1 MPDQVRHDSFG
12 GRRVNDARVAQLLSA
27 AAAEQRAQR
36 PQAAVQYLEQVVAIA
51 PDHPQA
57 LNSLGNHALGMRDF
71 ARARD
76 LFTRAAAADP
86 KEPVLWLN
94 VARACRE
101 LGDDDGEL
109 AALDQVLAIDAR
121 FFMALLRKAHL
132 FQRQGKEA
140 AAATLWVQAG
150 IVAPPQEQLT
160 PELRQLLAEG
170 QAFAEAHQQRA
181 AKLFDESLAS
191 ARAGLG
197 AGSTRRFDAA
207 VDAMLGR
214 RRIYANECEGLHF
227 PFLPADEY
235 FGREHFPWLAEL
247 EAATPAIRAELQ
259 DLLAKGDDGFA
270 PYVQYPSGYPQSK
283 WSHLDHSERWSA
295 YFLWRHGKRIDAHC
309 ERCPQTAAV
318 LAKLPM
324 ADHAGRAPTAFFSL
338 LHPKTRIPPH
348 TGVTN
353 ARTIVHLA
361 LIVPEGCGFRVG
373 GETRQWVEGEAF
385 AFDDTI
391 EHEAWNDSDQLR
403 AVLILDVWNPYIT
416 PEERKLV
423 SELFRITDES
433 GLNPFPED

>member
-1 MPDQVRHDSFG
+1 M
-12 GRRVNDARVAQLLSA
+12 SA

-36 PQAAVQYLEQVVAIA
+36 PHVAVQYLEQIVAIA

-57 LNSLGNHALGMRDF
+57 LNSLGTHALSTGDF

-76 LFTRAAAADP
+76 LFTKAAAADP

-94 VARACRE
+94 VARAARE
-101 LGDDDGEL
+101 LGDDAGEL
-109 AALDQVLAIDAR
+109 AALDQILAIDAR

-132 FQRQGKEA
+132 FQRQGQAA
-140 AAATLWVQAG
+140 AAATLWSQAS
-150 IVAPPQEQLT
+150 IVAPAAEQLT
-160 PELRQLLAEG
+160 PELRELLAQG
-170 QAFAEAHQQRA
+170 QTFAADYHQRTGRLIDEA
-181 AKLFDESLAS
+181 LAP
-191 ARAGLG
+191 ARAGLDRRH
-197 AGSTRRFDAA
+197 ARRFDAA

-214 RRIYANECEGLHF
+214 RRIYANECAALHF

-235 FGREHFPWLAEL
+235 FDREHFPWLGEL
-247 EAATPAIRAELQ
+247 EAAAPAIRAELQ
-259 DLLAKGDDGFA
+259 DLLEKGDEGFR
-270 PYVQYPSGYPQSK
+270 PYVQYPSGYPESK

-295 YFLWRHGKRIDAHC
+295 YFLWRHGKRVDAHC
-309 ERCPQTAAV
+309 ERCPDTAAT
-318 LAKLPM
+318 LAKLPL

-353 ARTIVHLA
+353 ARTIIHLA
-361 LIVPEGCGFRVG
+361 LVVPDGCGFRVG

-416 PEERKLV
+416 VQERELV
-423 SELFRITDES
+423 NRLYAVADEH
-433 GLNPFPED
+433 GLNPFPDD